1 MTVTYKTNPAFPGV
15 KFPVLHRVHYRRH
28 DALHMRT
35 WLEANCQAQ
44 WYTAPGWAGDFV
56 EFEDDEDAVLF
67 ALRWS

>member
-15 KFPVLHRVHYRRH
+15 NFPVLHRVHYRLH
-28 DALHMRT
+28 DALHMRA
-35 WLEANCQAQ
+35 WLEANCQGP
-44 WYTAPGWAGDFV
+44 WYTAPGWAGNFV